1 MKMKIVK
8 WWKVIHGSTLHG
20 IVEKDI
26 AEEVWLEQSPEQ
38 NGEVNPSDVWEKA
51 FQGNIKSVYP
61 GSAWYL
67 QRLASN
73 PSRLPQ
79 KY

>member
-1 MKMKIVK
+1 MVLFYMRLLK
-8 WWKVIHGSTLHG
+8 
-20 IVEKDI
+20 KDL

-38 NGEVNPSDVWEKA
+38 TGDVNPSNVWEGA

-61 GSAWYL
+61 GSALHL
-67 QRLASN
+67 QRLPSN
-73 PSRLPQ
+73 SVSLPQ

>member
-8 WWKVIHGSTLHG
+8 WWKVIHGPILHG
-20 IVEKDI
+20 VVKKDL

-38 NGEVNPSDVWEKA
+38 NGEVNPSNVWEGA

-61 GSAWYL
+61 GSALHL
-67 QRLASN
+67 QRLPGKPVS
-73 PSRLPQ
+73 LPQ
-79 KY
+79 K